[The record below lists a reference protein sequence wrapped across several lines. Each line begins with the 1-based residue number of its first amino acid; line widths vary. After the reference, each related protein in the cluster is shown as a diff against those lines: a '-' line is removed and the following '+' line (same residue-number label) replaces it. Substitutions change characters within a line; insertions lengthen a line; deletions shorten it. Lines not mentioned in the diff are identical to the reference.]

1 MAGSVAV
8 ESLEGRIRGM
18 QLPYRQARWLITGWL
33 TVSTILNLIDRQTL
47 SILAPF
53 LREKF
58 HISQHGY
65 SNIVSAFLV
74 SYTVMYTVG
83 GRLVDRIGERIG
95 MAACIVWWS
104 VCTMLTGFVQS
115 AMSLG
120 AVRFLLGI
128 GEPGNYPAALR
139 ACARWFPKAE
149 RGLPIAMFS
158 SGSSVGNVLAPPL
171 IALLTLHF
179 GWRAAFILPG
189 SLGLLWT
196 VVWLWMYRVPA
207 QYPSISR
214 EELAALQE
222 ERSQVPSP
230 ESQVVSPGDA
240 AGRDF
245 GDRWSDLLGNRNVLA
260 LVLARFVSDPVWYF
274 YLFYIPDYLK
284 AERGFSLRDIGLFAW
299 MPFVAGTAGGMLAG
313 LISDLLIRRGW
324 KPVAART
331 RVLYV
336 TGAMAPLGMLT
347 SRAPSAA
354 LAIVLMAVVAFCVYC
369 WFINT
374 AAVIPDLFPEKVVG
388 SVLGL
393 MGTAGSAGGVLF
405 TQLVGFLLTHYSY
418 GAAFALAGSMHLLAA
433 VILWS
438 LLQQAPRAR
447 ASCSLT
453 PGA

>member
-1 MAGSVAV
+1 MLSVVA
-8 ESLEGRIRGM
+8 ESRQVRTGGM
-18 QLPYRQARWLITGWL
+18 RLPYRQARWFIVAWL
-33 TVSTILNLIDRQTL
+33 TLSTILNLIDRQTL

-58 HISQHGY
+58 QISQHGY
-65 SNIVSAFLV
+65 SNIVSAFLI

-104 VCTMLTGFVQS
+104 VCTMLTAFIQGAF
-115 AMSLG
+115 SLG
-120 AVRFLLGI
+120 AIRFLLGI

-139 ACARWFPKAE
+139 ACTRWFPRAD

-171 IALLTLHF
+171 IAGLTLWF
-179 GWRAAFILPG
+179 GWRSAFVLPG
-189 SLGLLWT
+189 ALGLLWA
-196 VVWLWMYRVPA
+196 VGWLWMYRVPER
-207 QYPSISR
+207 YPRISR
-214 EELAALQE
+214 EELAALE
-222 ERSQVPSP
+222 EAGPHSPSA
-230 ESQVVSPGDA
+230 Q
-240 AGRDF
+240 AGSLCHA
-245 GDRWSDLLGNRNVLA
+245 RWIDLLKNRNVLA

-313 LISDLLIRRGW
+313 VISDRLIHRGW
-324 KPVAART
+324 QPAAART

-336 TGAMAPLGMLT
+336 TGVIAPLGMLT
-347 SRAPSAA
+347 AKAPSAA
-354 LAIVLMAVVAFCVYC
+354 VAIALIAVVAFVVYC

-374 AAVIPDLFPEKVVG
+374 AAVIPDFFPQAVVG

-393 MGTAGSAGGVLF
+393 MGTAGSAGGILF
-405 TQLVGFLLTHYSY
+405 TQLVGFLLSRYSY
-418 GAAFALAGSMHLLAA
+418 GIVFVLAGSMHLLAA
-433 VILWS
+433 VVLWS
-438 LLQQAPRAR
+438 LLRHPGQA
-447 ASCSLT
+447 S
-453 PGA
+453 GAAPVSP